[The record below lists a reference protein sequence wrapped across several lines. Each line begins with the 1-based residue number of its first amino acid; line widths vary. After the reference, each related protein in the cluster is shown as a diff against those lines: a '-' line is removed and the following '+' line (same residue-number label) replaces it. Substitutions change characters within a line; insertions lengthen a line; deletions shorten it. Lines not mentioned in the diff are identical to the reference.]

1 METNELKEENVNPSS
16 GLVQLS
22 PVRLNVAGLLL
33 LLFVL
38 VGGIVLFNFVW
49 DQSNDTYSAGYNTG
63 YKLGLLAKML
73 IKEEGCF
80 LLILWLVLHL
90 AMQYVLLY
98 LFTKRDYRS
107 IRFISNWVGFGWIIK
122 KPIALKY
129 YRVTLVI
136 PSLLLGWLPA
146 LHGFCTGSFGWFAL
160 GLWGIACAF
169 LDYYFLWRLRPFND
183 EDKIVNVKQ
192 NFAIQIIKQGY

>member
-1 METNELKEENVNPSS
+1 METNDLKTNSVNPSS

-22 PVRLNVAGLLL
+22 PVRLNIIGFLI

-38 VGGIVLFNFVW
+38 LMGIIAFNFVW
-49 DQSNDTYSAGYNTG
+49 AQPNDTYSAGYNTG

-73 IKEEGCF
+73 IKEKGSF
-80 LLILWLVLHL
+80 WLIVWLVIHL
-90 AMQYVLLY
+90 ALQYG
-98 LFTKRDYRS
+98 LFYIFSKRDYRS
-107 IRFISNWVGFGWIIK
+107 IHFASNWVGFGWVIR
-122 KPIALKY
+122 KPMALKY

-192 NFAIQIIKQGY
+192 NFAIQIIKNS